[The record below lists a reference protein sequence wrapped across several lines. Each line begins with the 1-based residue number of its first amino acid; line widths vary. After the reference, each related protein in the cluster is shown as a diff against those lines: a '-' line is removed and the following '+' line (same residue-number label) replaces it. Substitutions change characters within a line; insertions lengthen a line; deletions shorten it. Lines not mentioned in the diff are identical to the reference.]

1 MSVQDPFVIV
11 AVGLDFEARLALA
24 DGTAKVCCGRGSEMA
39 VALATAIGPG
49 CGGIISF
56 GIAGALD
63 PKLRT
68 GTDIVASSVIGANGI
83 RIALPTDEHW
93 SQILLRARP
102 NAVHAPILGVDAAVT
117 EPQDKLSLFRQT
129 GAAAVDM
136 ESHIAA
142 SVAASHGLPFAVLR
156 VVADPAYQRIPEA
169 ALFGMRADGSLDA
182 VAVLRALWRKP
193 AEIVS
198 MPGVARN
205 AWLARAALARA
216 RNGLGRG
223 FGLHDFG

>member
-1 MSVQDPFVIV
+1 MSSREPFVIV

-24 DGTAKVCCGRGSEMA
+24 DSKAKVCCGRGSEMA
-39 VALATAIGPG
+39 VALATAIAPG

-56 GIAGALD
+56 GIAGGLD
-63 PKLRT
+63 PQLRP
-68 GTDIVASSVIGANGI
+68 GTDVVASSVIGANGV
-83 RIALPTDEHW
+83 RTALPTDDHW
-93 SQILLRARP
+93 SRILLRARP
-102 NAVHAPILGVDAAVT
+102 NAVHAPVLGVDAPVT
-117 EPQDKLSLFRQT
+117 EPRDKLSLFQQT

-156 VVADPAYQRIPEA
+156 VVADPARQRIPLA
-169 ALFGMRADGSLDA
+169 ALCGMRPDGSLDA
-182 VAVLRALWRKP
+182 LAVLRALWRRP
-193 AEIVS
+193 ADIVR

-205 AWLARAALARA
+205 AWAARGALARA
-216 RNGLGRG
+216 RHGLGGG